1 MTSAIVP
8 AWVKEQR
15 HDGVLAILGSEPPAD
30 AVPQF
35 VPQEN
40 IESIVLSEHT
50 VNGMTFAVL
59 VIRQQK
65 ETGT

>member
-1 MTSAIVP
+1 MSTIVP
-8 AWVKEQR
+8 AWVKEKR

-30 AVPQF
+30 AAPQF
-35 VPQEN
+35 IPQAN
-40 IESIVLSEHT
+40 IESIILSEHT

-59 VIRQQK
+59 VIRQPK